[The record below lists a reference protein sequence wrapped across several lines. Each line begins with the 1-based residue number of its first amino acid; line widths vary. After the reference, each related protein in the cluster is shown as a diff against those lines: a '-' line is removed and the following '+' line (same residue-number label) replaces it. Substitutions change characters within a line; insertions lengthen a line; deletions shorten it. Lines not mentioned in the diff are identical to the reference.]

1 MRLLRTIAALALL
14 SLAPAAPACINTIGT
29 DHSGHRFFPNWYAG
43 DDLTALMKPHPPR
56 RDWVEFAIE
65 RVRKDPDF
73 GNLVNIGVVLIRQGQ
88 HVRAVE
94 HFLTVERL
102 FPGHS
107 ETAANLG
114 TALELSGH
122 DRVALRWIRIGM
134 RRDPDEHHRTEWLHA
149 RILEAKIAMASDP
162 GYLQGRSIAGVSFAA
177 DLVPPLPA
185 QLPPGNDGR
194 PVAAWE
200 LNKALSYQ
208 LFERTAFV
216 APPDPVVAN
225 LLMDWATLNLA
236 GGPIESA
243 AALYPMAVRY
253 GARRDALMER
263 RLAHIRRVLAKA
275 GNRRPAGDYACAICD
290 PPPPPLPPPPPPPR
304 KQNG

>member
-1 MRLLRTIAALALL
+1 MKALRMFAALALL
-14 SLAPAAPACINTIGT
+14 SLAPAALACINTVGT
-29 DHSGHRFFPNWYAG
+29 GHDGRRFFPESYAG
-43 DDLTALMKPHPPR
+43 DDLTKLMKPQPPR
-56 RDWVEFAIE
+56 QEWVERVIA
-65 RVRKDPDF
+65 RVREQPDF
-73 GNLVNIGVVLIRQGQ
+73 GNLINIGVVLVRQGKYS
-88 HVRAVE
+88 RAVE

-134 RRDPDEHHRTEWLHA
+134 QRDPDEHHRTEWLHA
-149 RILEAKIAMASDP
+149 RILEAKIAMAADP
-162 GYLQGRSIAGVSFAA
+162 NYLQDRSIAGVSFAA
-177 DLVPPLPA
+177 DLVPPVPT

-200 LNKALSYQ
+200 LNSALNYQ
-208 LFERTAFV
+208 LFERTHFV

-263 RLAHIRRVLAKA
+263 RLAHIRGVLAQADKK
-275 GNRRPAGDYACAICD
+275 RPSGEFTCAICE
-290 PPPPPLPPPPPPPR
+290 PPMPIPPLPPPPPPPR
-304 KQNG
+304 T